1 MKEFVGLLP
10 KMYSY
15 LTDDEKVEKK
25 RGKQNKK
32 MCLKHEIQFDDY
44 NNCLKVLHIEIK
56 INFLDKED
64 YNIEQLIQ
72 KTMKENRIIMSSHQ
86 RFKTQH
92 FTSCQQ

>member
-15 LTDDEKVEKK
+15 LTDEKVEKK
-25 RGKQNKK
+25 RDKQNKK

-64 YNIEQLIQ
+64 YDIE
-72 KTMKENRIIMSSHQ
+72 
-86 RFKTQH
+86 
-92 FTSCQQ
+92 